1 MKKDLE
7 SVELDIKTLGYYINR
22 ALCVMIKRLNK
33 ELRDENLKFQH
44 SDFTVMKVLSEV
56 DNISQSHLAKILGK
70 EKSGI
75 GKTLKSLEKEGY
87 IQRSAIN
94 GCTNNVTMT
103 EKGKEVLPM
112 LNKIAD
118 RVTERAFSG
127 FSQKKRNEILKSLTL
142 IYKNSL

>member
-1 MKKDLE
+1 MKRKNE
-7 SVELDIKTLGYYINR
+7 EISINIHTLGYYLDR

-33 ELRDENLKFQH
+33 ELREENLKFQH

-56 DNISQSHLAKILGK
+56 ESINQSHLAKILGK

-87 IQRSAIN
+87 IQRSALN
-94 GCTNNVTMT
+94 GCTNNVKLTQ
-103 EKGKEVLPM
+103 KGKEVLPL
-112 LNKIAD
+112 LNQIAE

-127 FSQKKRNEILKSLTL
+127 FSAKKREDVMKSLTL

>member
-1 MKKDLE
+1 MKKDLA
-7 SVELDIKTLGYYINR
+7 SVDLDIKTLGYYIDR

-56 DNISQSHLAKILGK
+56 ESINQSHLAKILGK

-87 IQRSAIN
+87 IQRSALN
-94 GCTNNVTMT
+94 GCTNNVKLT
-103 EKGKEVLPM
+103 EKGKEVLPL
-112 LNKIAD
+112 LNQIAE
-118 RVTERAFSG
+118 RVTENAFSG
-127 FSQKKRNEILKSLTL
+127 FSAKKREDVMKSLTL

>member
-1 MKKDLE
+1 MKKDVE
-7 SVELDIKTLGYYINR
+7 SIQLDIKTLGYYIDR

-44 SDFTVMKVLSEV
+44 SDFTIMKVLSEV
-56 DNISQSHLAKILGK
+56 DYITQSHLARIVGK

-87 IQRSAIN
+87 IQRNALN
-94 GCTNNVTMT
+94 GCTNNVGLT
-103 EKGKEVLPM
+103 EKGKEILPL

-118 RVTERAFSG
+118 RVTERAFTG
-127 FSQKKRNEILKSLTL
+127 FSSKKRTEVMKYLTL
-142 IYKNSL
+142 IYMNSL

>member
-1 MKKDLE
+1 MKKNPELI
-7 SVELDIKTLGYYINR
+7 ELDIKTLGYYIDR

-56 DNISQSHLAKILGK
+56 ESINQSHLAKILGK

-75 GKTLKSLEKEGY
+75 GKTLKSLEKDGY
-87 IQRSAIN
+87 IQRSALN
-94 GCTNNVTMT
+94 GCTNDVRLT
-103 EKGKEVLPM
+103 EKGKAILPS

-118 RVTERAFSG
+118 KVTERAFIG
-127 FSQKKRNEILKSLTL
+127 FSTKKRADVMKSLTL

>member
-7 SVELDIKTLGYYINR
+7 PVELDIKTLGYYIDR

-56 DNISQSHLAKILGK
+56 DNINQSHLAKILGK

-75 GKTLKSLEKEGY
+75 GNTLKSLAKEGY

-94 GCTNNVTMT
+94 GCTNNVRLT
-103 EKGKEVLPM
+103 EKGKEVLPL
-112 LNKIAD
+112 LNKIAE
-118 RVTERAFSG
+118 RVTERAFLG
-127 FSQKKRNEILKSLTL
+127 FSSKKRTEVLNYLTL

>member
-1 MKKDLE
+1 MKRNLE
-7 SVELDIKTLGYYINR
+7 TIELDIKTLGYYIDR

-56 DNISQSHLAKILGK
+56 ESINQSHLAKILGK

-87 IQRSAIN
+87 IQRSALN
-94 GCTNNVTMT
+94 GCTNNVELT
-103 EKGKEVLPM
+103 EKGKEVLPL
-112 LNKIAD
+112 LNQIAE
-118 RVTERAFSG
+118 RVTERAFTG
-127 FSQKKRNEILKSLTL
+127 FSQKKRTEVMKYLTL

>member
-1 MKKDLE
+1 MKKDLA
-7 SVELDIKTLGYYINR
+7 SVELEIKTLGYYIDR

-44 SDFTVMKVLSEV
+44 SDFSVMKVLSEV
-56 DNISQSHLAKILGK
+56 ESINQSHLAQILGK

-87 IQRSAIN
+87 IQRSALN
-94 GCTNNVTMT
+94 GCTNNVKLT
-103 EKGKEVLPM
+103 EKGKEVLPL
-112 LNKIAD
+112 LNKIAN
-118 RVTERAFSG
+118 RVTDRAFSG
-127 FSQKKRNEILKSLTL
+127 FSTKKRAEVMKYLTL

>member
-1 MKKDLE
+1 MKKDLA
-7 SVELDIKTLGYYINR
+7 SVELEIKTLGYYIDR

-56 DNISQSHLAKILGK
+56 ESINQSHLAKILGK

-87 IQRSAIN
+87 IQRSALN
-94 GCTNNVTMT
+94 GCTNNVKLT
-103 EKGKEVLPM
+103 EKGKDILPL
-112 LNKIAD
+112 LNQIAE
-118 RVTERAFSG
+118 RVTDNAFSG
-127 FSQKKRNEILKSLTL
+127 FSAKKRVDVMKSLTL

>member
-1 MKKDLE
+1 MKKHLA
-7 SVELDIKTLGYYINR
+7 SVELEIKTLGYYIDR
-22 ALCVMIKRLNK
+22 ALCVMIKSLNK

-103 EKGKEVLPM
+103 EKGKEVIPL

-118 RVTERAFSG
+118 RVTERAFLG
-127 FSQKKRNEILKSLTL
+127 FSPKKRNEVLMYLTL
-142 IYKNSL
+142 IYRNSL

>member
-7 SVELDIKTLGYYINR
+7 PINLDIKTLGYYIDR

-44 SDFTVMKVLSEV
+44 SDFTIMKILSVV
-56 DNISQSHLAKILGK
+56 DSINQSHLAKILGK
-70 EKSGI
+70 EKSGV

-87 IQRSAIN
+87 IQRSSLN
-94 GCTNNVTMT
+94 GCTNNVRLT
-103 EKGKEVLPM
+103 EKGKEVLPL
-112 LNKIAD
+112 LNNIAD
-118 RVTERAFSG
+118 RVTDRAFTG
-127 FSQKKRNEILKSLTL
+127 FSQKKRTEVMKSLTL

>member
-1 MKKDLE
+1 MKRDLE
-7 SVELDIKTLGYYINR
+7 PIELDINTLGYYIDR

-33 ELRDENLKFQH
+33 ELKEENLKFQH

-56 DNISQSHLAKILGK
+56 DSINQSHLAKILGK

-87 IQRSAIN
+87 IERRALN
-94 GCTNNVTMT
+94 GCTNIVRLT
-103 EKGKEVLPM
+103 EKGKEVLPL
-112 LNKIAD
+112 LNKIAES
-118 RVTERAFSG
+118 VTERAFSD
-127 FSQKKRNEILKSLTL
+127 FSSKKRADVMKFLTL

>member
-1 MKKDLE
+1 MKKDFE
-7 SVELDIKTLGYYINR
+7 AVELDIKTLGYYIDR

-44 SDFTVMKVLSEV
+44 SDFTIMKVLSEV
-56 DNISQSHLAKILGK
+56 DSINQSHLAKILGK

-75 GKTLKSLEKEGY
+75 GKTLKTLEKEGY
-87 IQRSAIN
+87 VQRSAIN
-94 GCTNNVTMT
+94 GCTNNVSLT
-103 EKGKEVLPM
+103 EKGKEILPLM
-112 LNKIAD
+112 NKIAD

-127 FSQKKRNEILKSLTL
+127 FSQKKRNEVMESLTL

>member
-1 MKKDLE
+1 MKRDFE
-7 SVELDIKTLGYYINR
+7 QVEIDIKTLGYYLDR

-44 SDFTVMKVLSEV
+44 SDFTIMKVLSEV
-56 DNISQSHLAKILGK
+56 ETINQSHLAKILGK

-87 IQRSAIN
+87 IQISALN
-94 GCTNNVTMT
+94 GCTNNVKLS
-103 EKGKEVLPM
+103 EKGKEILPL

-118 RVTERAFSG
+118 RVTDRALSG
-127 FSQKKRNEILKSLTL
+127 ISAKKREEVMKYLTH

>member
-1 MKKDLE
+1 MKKDLDPI
-7 SVELDIKTLGYYINR
+7 ELDIKTLGYYIDR

-33 ELRDENLKFQH
+33 ELRDENLTFQH
-44 SDFTVMKVLSEV
+44 SDFTIMKVLSEV
-56 DNISQSHLAKILGK
+56 DSINQSHLAKILGK

-87 IQRSAIN
+87 IQRSALN
-94 GCTNNVTMT
+94 GCTNEVRLT
-103 EKGKEVLPM
+103 EKGKKILPLM
-112 LNKIAD
+112 NEIAD

-127 FSQKKRNEILKSLTL
+127 FSQKKRNEVMKCLTL

>member
-1 MKKDLE
+1 MKRDLE
-7 SVELDIKTLGYYINR
+7 PVELDINTLGYYIDR

-33 ELRDENLKFQH
+33 ELREENLKFQH

-56 DNISQSHLAKILGK
+56 ESISQTHLAKILGK

-87 IQRSAIN
+87 IQRSALN
-94 GCTNNVTMT
+94 GCTNNVELTR
-103 EKGKEVLPM
+103 KGKEVLPL
-112 LNKIAD
+112 LNSIAE

-127 FSQKKRNEILKSLTL
+127 FSAKRRADVMKSLTL

>member
-7 SVELDIKTLGYYINR
+7 PVELDIKTLGYYIDR

-33 ELRDENLKFQH
+33 ELREENLNFQH

-56 DNISQSHLAKILGK
+56 ESLNQSHLAKILGK

-87 IQRSAIN
+87 IQRSALN
-94 GCTNNVTMT
+94 GCTNIVRLT

-112 LNKIAD
+112 LNQID
-118 RVTERAFSG
+118 ERVTQRAFSG
-127 FSQKKRNEILKSLTL
+127 FSAKKRADVMKSLTL

>member
-7 SVELDIKTLGYYINR
+7 PVELDIKTLGYYIDR

-44 SDFTVMKVLSEV
+44 SDFTIMKVLSEV
-56 DNISQSHLAKILGK
+56 DSINQSHLAKILGK

-75 GKTLKSLEKEGY
+75 GKTLKSLENEGY
-87 IQRSAIN
+87 IQRSALN
-94 GCTNNVTMT
+94 GCTNNVKLT
-103 EKGKEVLPM
+103 EKGKKILPLM
-112 LNKIAD
+112 NKIAD

-127 FSQKKRNEILKSLTL
+127 FSQKKRDEVMKCLTL
-142 IYKNSL
+142 IYRNSL

>member
-1 MKKDLE
+1 MKSDLE
-7 SVELDIKTLGYYINR
+7 TEELDIKTLGYYIDR

-33 ELRDENLKFQH
+33 ELREENLKFQH
-44 SDFTVMKVLSEV
+44 SDFSVMKVLSEV
-56 DNISQSHLAKILGK
+56 DNINQSHLAKILGK

-94 GCTNNVTMT
+94 GCTNNVRLT
-103 EKGKEVLPM
+103 EKGKEILPL
-112 LNKIAD
+112 LNKIANK
-118 RVTERAFSG
+118 VTDIAFTG
-127 FSQKKRNEILKSLTL
+127 FSPKKRNDIMKSLTL

>member
-7 SVELDIKTLGYYINR
+7 PIELDINSLGYYIDR

-44 SDFTVMKVLSEV
+44 SSFTIMKVLSEV
-56 DNISQSHLAKILGK
+56 DNINQSYLAKILGK

-75 GKTLKSLEKEGY
+75 GKNLKSLEKEGY
-87 IQRSAIN
+87 IQINALN
-94 GCTNNVTMT
+94 GCTNNVKLT
-103 EKGKEVLPM
+103 EKGKEILPL

-118 RVTERAFSG
+118 KVTDVAFLG
-127 FSQKKRNEILKSLTL
+127 FSEKKRAEVMKYLTL

>member
-7 SVELDIKTLGYYINR
+7 PIELDIKTLGYYIDR

-33 ELRDENLKFQH
+33 ELRDENLTFQH
-44 SDFTVMKVLSEV
+44 SDFTIMKVLSEV
-56 DNISQSHLAKILGK
+56 DSISQSHLAKILGK

-87 IQRSAIN
+87 IQRSALN
-94 GCTNNVTMT
+94 GCTNEVRLT
-103 EKGKEVLPM
+103 EKGKKILPLM
-112 LNKIAD
+112 NEIAD

-127 FSQKKRNEILKSLTL
+127 FSQKKRNEVMKCLTL